1 MPVIRRS
8 LLEVPK
14 PEVKSDCNKRGY
26 DVREAAAYMGVSVWQ
41 VRQWVQSG
49 ELKAG
54 RLGTGRNA
62 RQLFDKAL
70 LDKFMDKLFAE
81 AA

>member
-8 LLEVPK
+8 LSAVSK
-14 PEVKSDCNKRGY
+14 PETSDCNKRGY
-26 DVREAAAYMGVSVWQ
+26 NVREAAMYIGVSVWQ
-41 VRQWVQSG
+41 VRQWAQSG
-49 ELKAG
+49 ELTPG
-54 RLGTGRNA
+54 RIGSGKNA
-62 RQLFDKAL
+62 KQLFDKAV